1 MVSFI
6 GMILFYVIVW
16 GWKFFGIMIDSVLVS
31 YIVYIGYS
39 NSEFYIIG
47 GSID

>member
-1 MVSFI
+1 
-6 GMILFYVIVW
+6 
-16 GWKFFGIMIDSVLVS
+16 MIDSVLVS

-47 GSID
+47 GSIDQVSDLNNVECGILVFVKV

>member
-1 MVSFI
+1 
-6 GMILFYVIVW
+6 
-16 GWKFFGIMIDSVLVS
+16 MIDSVLVS

-47 GSID
+47 GSKGQVSDLNNMECGILVFVKV